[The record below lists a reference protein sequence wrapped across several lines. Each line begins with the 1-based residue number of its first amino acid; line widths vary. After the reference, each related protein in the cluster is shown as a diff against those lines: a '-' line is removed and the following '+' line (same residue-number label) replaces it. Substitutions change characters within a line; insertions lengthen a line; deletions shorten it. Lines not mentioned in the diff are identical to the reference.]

1 MKRLFGLAL
10 LGSFS
15 LFSAVAPASDD
26 VVRGA
31 IEPLVPGAKIDS
43 ITETVLPNMYEV
55 SIDGRVVY
63 VSADGKYLLQGSI
76 YDIANKIDLTE
87 ASRAG
92 ARKQV
97 LGEIKDGFIVFAP
110 ENPKYSITV
119 FTDIDCGYCRKLH
132 GEIQAYNDAG
142 IEVKYLFFP
151 RAGVGSPSFA
161 KAEAVWCAAD
171 QRKAMTDAK
180 AGVDVPSQQCTN
192 PIAEQYAL
200 GQRAGVNGTPAIFT
214 PDGDQLG
221 GYVPAA
227 QLRQRLDQLSAK

>member
-31 IEPLVPGAKIDS
+31 IESLVPGAKIDS

-192 PIAEQYAL
+192 PIAEQYAV

>member
-10 LGSFS
+10 LGT
-15 LFSAVAPASDD
+15 FSALSATAQASDD

-31 IEPLVPGAKIDS
+31 IESLVPNAKINS

-55 SIDGRVVY
+55 SIDGQVVY

-76 YDIANKIDLTE
+76 FDIANKVDLTE
-87 ASRAG
+87 ASRSKS
-92 ARKQV
+92 RKEV
-97 LGEIKDGFIVFAP
+97 LAQIKDGYIVFAP
-110 ENPKYSITV
+110 ANPKYSITV
-119 FTDIDCGYCRKLH
+119 FTDIDCTYCRKLH

-151 RAGVGSPSFA
+151 RAGLDSPSFA

-171 QRKAMTDAK
+171 QHKAMTDAK
-180 AGVDVPSQQCTN
+180 AGVDVPAQQCTN

-200 GQRAGVNGTPAIFT
+200 GLRAGVSGTPAIFT
-214 PDGDQLG
+214 AEGVQLG
-221 GYVPAA
+221 GYVPAE
-227 QLRQRLDQLSAK
+227 QLRQRLDQLAAK

>member
-31 IEPLVPGAKIDS
+31 IESLVPGAKIDS

>member
-15 LFSAVAPASDD
+15 LFSAVSPASDD

-31 IEPLVPGAKIDS
+31 IESLVPGAKIDS